1 MGVETDLL
9 LDNGPSYGSILVS
22 HQPST
27 EFGGIYAKGLDHL
40 NLLSLAAIVGGK
52 PIPDVEDPEDAM
64 SSFELV
70 AATDDNFIG
79 VWRVP
84 SEVTANLRKIAES
97 NRPELLATWSE
108 TPYFDLMDWDEELA
122 LEFLEELSD
131 MLGHPDAKQTDLL
144 MWISV

>member
-9 LDNGPSYGSILVS
+9 LDNGPSYASILVS

-27 EFGGIYAKGLDHL
+27 EFDGIYAKGMDHL
-40 NLLSLAAIVGGK
+40 NLLTLAAIVGGQ
-52 PIPDVEDPEDAM
+52 PIPDMEDPEDAI
-64 SSFELV
+64 SAFELV

-84 SEVTANLRKIAES
+84 SEATANLRKIAET
-97 NRPELLATWSE
+97 NRRELLATWSE
-108 TPYFDLMDWDEELA
+108 TPYFELMDWDEELA
-122 LEFLEELSD
+122 LEFLEELSG
-131 MLGHPDAKQTDLL
+131 MLGRPGAKQSDLL